1 MKDNIN
7 VTVENLKVID
17 STENQDIINCN
28 NSYDSTKK
36 ESSSNDGETI
46 SEKTDSSTLNSPSST
61 VVDSTEEYT
70 DPRAKYSQGR
80 KKLILF
86 TIAFA
91 GLIGPIGSTI
101 YYPAI
106 KVIEKALN
114 TTSYMV
120 NLSVS
125 SFMVT
130 MAVMPLAW
138 GVFSDVY
145 GRRKIYIVSLFISL
159 VAGIGSALSN
169 NIYLLLIFRGIQGIG
184 CSSVNSVGAGTISDV
199 FFQEERGSA
208 MGVYYLGALV
218 GPAVGPILGGIMTDY
233 IGWKSI
239 FWLLAGISI
248 ISFIMIYIFLPETKI
263 PPPPGEEEPKKSLNP
278 VKPLAYLRF
287 KNIRLVICMVCLIY
301 ASYYS
306 INIGL
311 PSDYGDKYHFNSTYT
326 GFMYFGV
333 GLGNVLGSLYGGR
346 YSDFMLKR
354 SQKKLTLRKNGSA
367 QIPSE
372 GRLKSIIPG
381 LILFPL
387 GLLCHGWS
395 VNFVWPWFIPFISQF
410 VVGFGMM
417 FVFSST
423 STYLVEQFP
432 ENSAAIMSVN
442 NFSRFTVSTV
452 AITVYQPIVEVI
464 GTGWY
469 FTAFTCMSLI
479 AALGTFWVY
488 KRGQAYRMKR
498 KPWCDQ
504 EVVPMEEIKIDKNE
518 KTKEVINESRNNDCD
533 ELTENVNNDIS
544 EIKSF
549 DKEQITLSS
558 INNIPNDENQNFK

>member
-1 MKDNIN
+1 MKENIEIA
-7 VTVENLKVID
+7 VENLKD
-17 STENQDIINCN
+17 LENTENQDITNYDVIDSN
-28 NSYDSTKK
+28 NNGGD
-36 ESSSNDGETI
+36 TI

-61 VVDSTEEYT
+61 AVDSTLVYL
-70 DPRAKYSQGR
+70 DPRSKYSQNR
-80 KKLILF
+80 KRLILF

-145 GRRKIYIVSLFISL
+145 GRRRIYIVSLFISL

-218 GPAVGPILGGIMTDY
+218 GPAIGPILGGIMTDY

-239 FWLLAGISI
+239 FWLLAAISL
-248 ISFIMIYIFLPETKI
+248 ISFVMIYFFLPETKI

-395 VNFVWPWFIPFISQF
+395 VNFVWPWYIPFISQF

-442 NFSRFTVSTV
+442 NFSRFTVSTI

-518 KTKEVINESRNNDCD
+518 SNKEVINKNENDND
-533 ELTENVNNDIS
+533 ELTENVNSDVT

-549 DKEQITLSS
+549 DKDQQTLSS
-558 INNIPNDENQNFK
+558 IDTIPIDKNDSNNK

>member
-1 MKDNIN
+1 MKENTDIVVDKLNNIEG
-7 VTVENLKVID
+7 VD
-17 STENQDIINCN
+17 NQDIINCN
-28 NSYDSTKK
+28 NSYNSNQGN
-36 ESSSNDGETI
+36 SSITLDKDTA
-46 SEKTDSSTLNSPSST
+46 SEKTSSSTLNSPSST
-61 VVDSTEEYT
+61 AVDSMVYI
-70 DPRAKYSQGR
+70 DPRAKYSQSR

-101 YYPAI
+101 YYPAM
-106 KVIEKALN
+106 KVIEKDLH
-114 TTSYMV
+114 TTSYLV

-130 MAVMPLAW
+130 MAAMPLAW

-169 NIYLLLIFRGIQGIG
+169 NIYLLLIFRAIQGIG

-218 GPAVGPILGGIMTDY
+218 GPAVGPILGGVMTDY

-239 FWLLAGISI
+239 FWLLAAISL
-248 ISFIMIYIFLPETKI
+248 ISFVMIYIFLPETKI
-263 PPPPGEEEPKKSLNP
+263 PPPPGVEEPKKSLNP

-311 PSDYGDKYHFNSTYT
+311 PNDYGDKYGFSSTYT

-354 SQKKLTLRKNGSA
+354 SQKKLSLKKKGGV
-367 QIPSE
+367 IPSE

-381 LILFPL
+381 LILFPV

-395 VNFVWPWFIPFISQF
+395 VNFIWPWYIPFISQF

-442 NFSRFTVSTV
+442 NFSRFTVSTI

-469 FTAFTCMSLI
+469 FTAFTCFSLI
-479 AALGTFWVY
+479 AALGTLWVY
-488 KRGQAYRMKR
+488 KNGQTYRMKH

-504 EVVPMEEIKIDKNE
+504 NENIPLTEVKVVNE
-518 KTKEVINESRNNDCD
+518 DTNKDSNKSDSENE

-544 EIKSF
+544 EIKSI
-549 DKEQITLSS
+549 DKDQETLSS
-558 INNIPNDENQNFK
+558 LENLKSDSNNKL

>member
-1 MKDNIN
+1 MKDNIEVVIVDSN
-7 VTVENLKVID
+7 INNID
-17 STENQDIINCN
+17 SQDIINCN
-28 NSYDSTKK
+28 SSY
-36 ESSSNDGETI
+36 SSNRASNITI
-46 SEKTDSSTLNSPSST
+46 DKDTNSEKTSSSTLNSPSST
-61 VVDSTEEYT
+61 VVDTSMVYV
-70 DPRAKYSQGR
+70 DPRAKYSQKR

-101 YYPAI
+101 YYPAM
-106 KVIEKALN
+106 KVIERDLH
-114 TTSYMV
+114 TTNYLV

-145 GRRKIYIVSLFISL
+145 GRRRIYIVSLFISL
-159 VAGIGSALSN
+159 VAGVGSALSN
-169 NIYLLLIFRGIQGIG
+169 NIYLLLIFRAIQGIG

-218 GPAVGPILGGIMTDY
+218 GPAVGPILGGVMTDY

-239 FWLLAGISI
+239 FWLLAI
-248 ISFIMIYIFLPETKI
+248 ISLISFVMIFIFLPETKI
-263 PPPPGEEEPKKSLNP
+263 PPPPGVEEPKKSLNP

-311 PSDYGDKYHFNSTYT
+311 PNDYGDKYGFNSTYT

-354 SQKKLTLRKNGSA
+354 SQKKLSLKKKGGV
-367 QIPSE
+367 IPSE

-381 LILFPL
+381 LILFPI
-387 GLLCHGWS
+387 GLLFHGWS
-395 VNFVWPWFIPFISQF
+395 VNFVWPWYIPFISQF

-442 NFSRFTVSTV
+442 NFSRFTVSTI

-469 FTAFTCMSLI
+469 FTAFTTFSLL
-479 AALGTFWVY
+479 AAIGTFWVY
-488 KRGQAYRMKR
+488 KNGERYRMKR

-504 EVVPMEEIKIDKNE
+504 KVPMTEIKVE
-518 KTKEVINESRNNDCD
+518 NNDDVKKVNKIESDND
-533 ELTENVNNDIS
+533 ELTENVNNDVS
-544 EIKSF
+544 ETKSI
-549 DKEQITLSS
+549 DKDEQTLNSVENITFNKIDS
-558 INNIPNDENQNFK
+558 NNK

>member
-1 MKDNIN
+1 MKDNIEVVVVDSIN
-7 VTVENLKVID
+7 NINNID
-17 STENQDIINCN
+17 SQDIINCN
-28 NSYDSTKK
+28 SSY
-36 ESSSNDGETI
+36 SSNRASNITI
-46 SEKTDSSTLNSPSST
+46 DKDTNSEKTSSSTLNSPSST
-61 VVDSTEEYT
+61 VVDTSMVYV
-70 DPRAKYSQGR
+70 DPRAKYSQKR

-101 YYPAI
+101 YYPAM
-106 KVIEKALN
+106 KVIERDLN
-114 TTSYMV
+114 TTSYLV

-145 GRRKIYIVSLFISL
+145 GRRRIYIVSLFISL
-159 VAGIGSALSN
+159 VAGVGSALSN
-169 NIYLLLIFRGIQGIG
+169 NIYLLLIFRAIQGIG

-218 GPAVGPILGGIMTDY
+218 GPAVGPILGGVMTDY

-239 FWLLAGISI
+239 FWLLAI
-248 ISFIMIYIFLPETKI
+248 ISLISFVMIFIFLPETKI
-263 PPPPGEEEPKKSLNP
+263 PPPPGVEEPKKSLNP

-311 PSDYGDKYHFNSTYT
+311 PNDYGDKYGFNSTYT

-354 SQKKLTLRKNGSA
+354 SQKKLTLKKKGGV
-367 QIPSE
+367 IPSE

-381 LILFPL
+381 LILFPV

-395 VNFVWPWFIPFISQF
+395 VNFVWPWYIPFISQF

-442 NFSRFTVSTV
+442 NFSRFTVSTI

-469 FTAFTCMSLI
+469 FTAFTTFSLV
-479 AALGTFWVY
+479 AAIGTFWVY
-488 KRGQAYRMKR
+488 KNGERYRMKR
-498 KPWCDQ
+498 KPWCDRK
-504 EVVPMEEIKIDKNE
+504 VPMTEIKVE
-518 KTKEVINESRNNDCD
+518 NNDDVKKVNKIENDND
-533 ELTENVNNDIS
+533 ELTENVNNDVS
-544 EIKSF
+544 ETKSI
-549 DKEQITLSS
+549 DKDEQTLNSVENITSNKIDS
-558 INNIPNDENQNFK
+558 NNK

>member
-1 MKDNIN
+1 MKDNIDI
-7 VTVENLKVID
+7 VVEKIKDID
-17 STENQDIINCN
+17 SAETQDIINCN
-28 NSYDSTKK
+28 TSYISKKDSEIAVDKD
-36 ESSSNDGETI
+36 SVSA
-46 SEKTDSSTLNSPSST
+46 SSTLHSPSST
-61 VVDSTEEYT
+61 VVDSTVEEYT
-70 DPRAKYSQGR
+70 DPRAKYSQKR
-80 KKLILF
+80 KKIILF
-86 TIAFA
+86 IIAFA

-101 YYPAI
+101 YYPAM
-106 KVIEKALN
+106 KVIERDLH
-114 TTSYMV
+114 TTNYLV

-145 GRRKIYIVSLFISL
+145 GRRRIYIVSLFISL

-169 NIYLLLIFRGIQGIG
+169 NIYLLLIFRAIQGIG

-218 GPAVGPILGGIMTDY
+218 GPAVGPILGGVMTDY

-239 FWLLAGISI
+239 FWLLAAISL
-248 ISFIMIYIFLPETKI
+248 ISFVLIYIFLPETKI
-263 PPPPGEEEPKKSLNP
+263 PPPPGEEEQKKSLNP

-311 PSDYGDKYHFNSTYT
+311 PNDYGDKYGFNSTYT

-354 SQKKLTLRKNGSA
+354 SQKKLTLKNKGG

-381 LILFPL
+381 LILFPI
-387 GLLCHGWS
+387 GLMMHGWS

-452 AITVYQPIVEVI
+452 AITVYQPIVEII

-479 AALGTFWVY
+479 AAIGTFWVY
-488 KRGQAYRMKR
+488 RNGQAYRMKR

-504 EVVPMEEIKIDKNE
+504 ENIPMEEIKIDKNE
-518 KTKEVINESRNNDCD
+518 SDND
-533 ELTENVNNDIS
+533 ELTANANNEIS
-544 EIKSF
+544 EIKSI
-549 DKEQITLSS
+549 DKDQQTLHSTEDIS
-558 INNIPNDENQNFK
+558 NNNKNETNNK